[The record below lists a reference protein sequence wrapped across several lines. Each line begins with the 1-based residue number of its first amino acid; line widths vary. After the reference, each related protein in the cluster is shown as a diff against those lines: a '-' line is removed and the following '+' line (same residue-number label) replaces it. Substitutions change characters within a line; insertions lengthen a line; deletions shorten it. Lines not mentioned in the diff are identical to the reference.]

1 MIMTIRKYTI
11 LFFFLL
17 TSFLY
22 AGYNDLVFTP
32 YFQYPN
38 SGAPIVGTYNI
49 AIGFVTENYYSDSF
63 VCPYLNF
70 DVVDGEMIC
79 TVNQEVNITDGFA
92 TIVLDNMTNLDAF
105 KTPRLQPKFFKEI
118 SGDYT
123 AIQPSDNDFLFNS
136 SAFSI
141 MSYKSAY
148 IVFPQAEKLAETS
161 EFDNSFVIDAGLDLG
176 FMRFSKTR
184 PYWSNKSSNDNQYD
198 VDVSVSINVDT
209 NYFKNGIPLSQTLLW
224 STSSSSDGL
233 YTLDSVHINGVVN
246 YELGVNGTV
255 LAHDYYWGDSSIDLL
270 SSWVTANA
278 GADYLYYEATTKNVG
293 FGVSSLE
300 ERVNVAGL
308 LLMEYGE
315 PVTSTGSIYVKN
327 GDFMGVVDLSDGS
340 GGFEAVTLNALQVL
354 GQPNQV
360 AFFSDYRTLDSD
372 SDLAIYSSDAAISI
386 FDLSGGP
393 VRIQDDFVVVSAD
406 NTILFGVNSGLGN
419 FVITNNNDQVN
430 FILSGGFEAE
440 DYYLNGLPIYLQMAQ
455 GEYFYKNPILSSVD
469 NYVVYYDRGHI
480 VLGRSESS
488 DSKAVLEISNPYL
501 DPSLPV
507 IDPAISFVRED
518 VSDSNNNT
526 VFSMGVSNRFNDQF
540 VVVDGYDLNVGTP
553 LLVVKRDYLGVGV
566 SQPKASLSI
575 SGNTGIMIQG
585 DLKFFDDVSRVDV
598 ISAFDEPGLKMY
610 FNPYSAAFRVGEF
623 FASENYYQNVG
634 VFSAAIG
641 VASQVS
647 GNLSSAL
654 GGIRNDVSGIYS
666 TAIGG
671 FSNNISQ
678 GFSLGLGIGSQID
691 HDGSFVFSHGGY
703 YAGNSYNN
711 IDNFLEISE
720 GDRFKTADSR
730 QFLIG
735 APSPSYLGT
744 SFGIN
749 TNNTSGILTV
759 KAQTILP
766 SVLEDK
772 LSLSLSE
779 ANTLFDLLVDNDF
792 LDSVGNLNV
801 YDKRAFNDY
810 YTLDDFPIIVSIN
823 SVEVFNTLVATI
835 NNHDLSGVVTSSNL
849 KEWGVISQSHWE
861 AYYSPNFDTGAA
873 STFVDSAGDGLHL
886 LFVDMTVDD
895 TVGTILDQLVFD
907 GVLDDQ
913 KTFYGCTFDGSQ
925 YDYNG
930 NTYGETSTENLIIEI
945 ILNTYPSVVDGKIMT
960 DYSANFSTSNLQELM
975 SAVLDQDGVT
985 CDDFDS
991 KMIAAEDLSDKIKE
1005 VDVDTVEMPFDDI
1018 DTCGTNSQAV
1028 ECKYTYVAYKYYLDN
1043 TIYPD
1048 LFVKIRNDI
1057 DSNVFDLDMVSSG
1070 SYLIS
1075 DFDETYSS
1083 DLAAISTT
1091 LTTTNVQAVL
1101 QELAT
1106 ANIITLRGTNKESR
1120 FHVQNDG
1127 MVGVGYDV
1135 VDRADLA
1142 VNGMTYISHSDVTDF
1157 VTTPALLVI
1166 DNLYDST
1173 EDDTEQSL
1181 YPDSLVVRKDLEDYV
1196 PTPVFMI
1203 NSSGIVGIGDVVSS
1217 ADKNFSLVSMGSIHA
1232 GGLTT
1237 PAGDISPEVVIVF
1250 QWDELTTP
1258 NIYFVDGFL
1267 GLGLVSPNRPQ
1278 SLLHLTYYNGN
1289 SIPQPVLS
1297 FDYNDEELVKLG
1309 GMAPSS
1315 AGFRIAKAESL
1326 YTDPAF
1332 FVSSDV
1338 GAMNMP
1344 GFFSDEPGVV
1354 SGSFG
1359 VNSGVM
1365 LVNTDNQRQDVG
1377 ASFVTNEFHTKSF
1390 YLKQDSGFAK
1400 VTSSGFPWNFDH
1412 DNNNIFL
1419 NDGSRIGIGT
1429 SEPQYDLDVSGNFA
1443 FISTDEILTVENRL
1457 FVDELYLTTKNYAV
1471 ADDIYLKFS
1480 DPIFDNVGLLVR
1492 SQDLFLRFGSLDI
1505 NQTDQLKYGSG
1516 KCGDLVLLNVM
1527 NVNEVFGSL
1536 YYDPEGTQLC
1546 GQSSNGYPSENV
1558 NFVFD
1563 FNDVTNNYWTYDD
1576 SLEVWTVV
1584 DSSDAVITDNMSQ
1597 FIITGSV
1604 DIQLDNQVN
1613 GFATVNNNFVFPYS
1627 LNSNYYGVYFNS
1639 TIRYDGDFW
1648 NDSFSHSFTS
1658 LNIRIVSNNNNNVDE
1673 ADYIVKGL
1681 DISID
1686 NIDQTGHIK
1695 TLDDRA
1701 QVIGLSSDLT
1711 NVNAQ
1716 ESGES
1721 ISGYRFPAIFFGDVL
1736 ISTSNRNAVVSRDL
1750 DILINDDKMPLLSIK
1765 GTLKADALVISDALY
1780 SPTLFVNA
1788 GYQKSFNVGNNGDA
1802 VLPRPRVGI
1811 NVLEPTVELDIAGN
1825 VKADTIQVGVLN
1837 SNFIDHQDN
1846 KFVVLENGFVGFGKT
1861 ERFVNEQVLFY
1872 KLFNS
1877 YQTGLF
1883 DYKSYHFDIDSDPDV
1898 TTDFT
1903 GLGIEI
1909 FTSENNYVGLDVP
1922 VVVKGMDIDL
1932 TGITNM
1938 DTAVLTGVYSDVTAN
1953 SHSYAA
1959 VFLSANVGIGVLEPE
1974 VALHINGDIRTN
1986 DYDGIS
1992 NYLTTMDNFGVGD
2005 LVVTGSAFMNH
2016 VVANRVSVNSLILM
2030 PGIDFDFDTMVATDN
2045 QSVSL
2050 NLNVNNSLSVVTL
2063 NNVTI
2068 LTVQNDMII
2077 DHLEVVSGSVSNRV
2091 RLDLEDITYD
2101 FDVDLALQSSS
2112 IDTDTL
2118 DVGSIIVANNQYYD
2132 NNYVPILRVD
2142 DGYFYVNDTVP
2153 EQYRHPVSVR
2163 VDVTTNVVDRG
2174 DGNQSSFVPN
2184 NVRSWNSMGLFSGVT
2199 DNETY
2204 VALSLY
2210 PHADHLQNWV
2220 LLSKLWKSHVNSELN
2235 LTHSEL
2241 DLAFYNF
2248 ENDVD
2253 KAGNFTSPNVSGAFV
2268 APELYVS
2275 SNGQVLLFPNQLDFR
2290 DYANHTLFNVYGT
2303 ARFVNSDGDYS
2314 LLPTVKM
2321 TTLNVTTINHTG
2333 LITIGKIRDNI
2344 YINNDVVVSDN
2355 VFVENGIN
2363 MEYMDPYDNRIN
2375 QEESIALYVV
2385 SKNNQS
2391 DIHIN
2396 LNVQGKVV
2404 STNLMDSVATRANS
2418 VLVFSDGG
2426 IVTPSSLMVTDN
2438 TEVGNAYVTF
2448 HDASTSNRVLLRSFV
2463 SDSNIN
2469 SDLVTFQRIDA
2480 SVHNSLSGS
2489 RYIKGLDLVLKDKSG
2504 DAADKIVGLDVSMNV
2519 SANTFSV
2526 FTGDVLTM
2534 ADKYSAVFNGGSVLI
2549 VSDNLVM
2556 PIQPSANLY
2565 IASQNNMRDLASM
2578 IVSNGSF
2585 YPFIVS
2591 GNKVGFGGDSSSS
2604 LGGLFELDVHNSDLD
2619 SEDSVFTIKDNGT
2632 VLVDFVITNNDSILL
2647 DLDRFENSSAANF
2660 KSLETDRLSIDSGD
2674 IFFFDYD
2681 KEFVGMKVAT
2691 PLAHFHAHD
2700 ILSAEAV
2707 NKDRKIIKVDVAS
2720 DNFQYD
2726 ITGYDIDLSVADNN
2740 VLNGDVTGFVVD
2752 MTNFSVHDQS
2762 TIYGLWV
2769 DVTSNET
2776 ETASSL
2782 VIVTGSVGIGFTE
2795 PRGVLDIDGV
2805 LFVKNDVKTP
2815 SSSIVIDA
2823 ELATVNKLDVLG
2835 GININ
2840 SDVHWSNVSINQELR
2855 FNNIF
2860 TPVGELVDFDYSAF
2874 LSADQILF
2882 RDTMDMR
2889 SGVSGTLFVSNN
2901 LLVGTETANFHSDQS
2916 IFIDTGSNK
2925 VAYFSDLIVK
2935 DDVFVIDEFIKPLD
2949 TSGVFYFDSDVTFN
2963 EGVINRLEVPYFSFG
2978 NNTNSRAYSLT
2989 VSSNSLWYQGI
3000 KLVIVTADNGLIPI
3014 SAGVEGLIA
3023 TDSFRI
3029 VTRDSVN
3036 MYSSQDH
3043 DVVEISGNVEIN
3055 ALIDDLNDFPSN
3067 GLQSFE
3073 GTLMYRSPS
3082 LTDVKLSMTGLKVNI
3097 TSGNNHSGSFVYEG
3111 VSVDM
3116 TTLLADYYS
3125 DYDVVADI
3133 GKYAAVF
3140 EGGRVAIIASAS
3152 DTVIPTPEMV
3162 DVYVSANFDHRTGH
3176 RDFFVEFDESSNEGY
3191 GFGVFATSNTLF
3203 VDIGE
3208 SRNLNTILTSGYMVR
3223 VVSDNSNLMK
3233 IAESGQ
3239 DLFLIKNDTVF
3250 IGNNFDDISDL
3261 SLYVK
3266 AYNPDD
3272 VLVSME
3278 GLYIDN
3284 GVAIISNNI
3293 KTIAD
3298 RVAVLDFMMDG
3309 SSQEYFKLSD
3319 ASNTY
3324 ASINTQF
3331 VIGAG
3336 SNLTNIPS
3344 NSFKLVLVS
3353 DNVTA
3358 PFFVGPSDDVVT
3370 HSVNDEIGYIV
3381 ANKDDNSFVSM
3392 FAMPSVNADSHVS
3405 HNRILFGS
3413 ESLVIEAVDA
3423 LKPALTI
3430 QEDSVG
3436 IFTDSSL
3443 LSDLVVDNL
3452 FSGQDYFLVVSS
3464 NSNYANL
3471 LVDEAGKVGIGVL
3484 VNENLGA
3491 ELTVKGTVQVDTVE
3505 NNDTGSGTYLSVNG
3519 PLEISAG
3526 DLIGEAHN
3534 LNFAVTVNRSEEFSA
3549 YSVTTVLDMDA
3560 YNFNIADK
3568 RIIMK
3573 DDSSKIGSNGSA
3585 WGVYV
3590 DVTSMDAKTVE
3601 GSYKYSGIFYGK
3613 TDGVLDSKFV
3623 IDNSDKDYDGWY
3635 THHAKKKDDGTL
3647 ACVKDQLAGTHDLD
3661 DTFQSIQNYNNL
3673 LTSVVGYDANAV
3685 SSVNPVSVEN
3695 FDFYEAGDFEFTDE
3709 ATWLKSVEVPTD
3721 PIAWES
3727 YSNGFYQMTS
3737 DSPGNVT
3744 FNVEL
3749 SDCESNT
3756 QCTISSISVQ
3766 HSNSGFTEDETIQ
3779 INYGG
3784 NSFGVTVNEVAT
3796 YSCIND
3802 TGCGSGSGARLFITV
3817 DSAAAAI
3824 TAVDITN
3831 NGGSGYSTNDMILVP
3846 SFNYGSN
3853 DAYSLEVTQINS
3865 DLIIDYHNSISTAQE
3880 AIDRFGD
3887 MDRQTDCLKNINYFY
3902 PLTVIASSNID
3913 VGVDLVSFST
3923 LDSQGVSFNLITGG
3937 TTPINKQFSDG
3948 AGLADYKSM
3957 ITGPSFIN
3965 TVPFSPA
3972 NVLVLQQH
3980 LNTIYEELTRVEIID
3995 SHGQVDVDKVDLESL
4010 LNLNLPMVDD
4020 NNTIE
4025 KNVLAVL
4032 ENFVTQNVFFV
4043 KQTLAYDSNNNSIKT
4058 RDNICV
4064 VEGNIWGIDD
4074 PNFSNGDCA
4083 HTDFIAQDYDY
4094 QNGEGIMYP
4103 LAFSTGFDPI
4113 YMQPYNVARVGIN
4126 LVTTSDSFIKEEIE
4140 FTETLVIGDGAV
4152 GTPSSN
4158 YDYREEI
4165 PTPLSTDPINS
4176 IGNKYCN
4183 GNDCTVNGPGTW
4195 TTDYGFHTDLADFA
4209 IQYGNSL
4216 IADNIH
4222 EYVETDQHSV
4232 TVRSLGNGNTKYR
4245 YMSYKTR
4252 YSDVRVGQYM
4262 PQSSFGDSNSFDA
4275 KVFFSGGTC
4284 ISTALSDKDNCSDND
4299 DIFTMGRE
4307 NPLPLITSEPGEAF
4321 ESTSYASYFRV
4332 DMTELDTS
4340 VKDIQFQIGFMDS
4353 SDIFTSPLVVG
4364 ADLGT
4369 TFVGIGSLWN
4379 EQVRPKA
4386 LLHVKDYSSFLVGTS
4401 SFDYLKTSGLSSER
4415 FVFGSNSLI
4424 ETQFDSI
4431 QHSVD
4436 QFGIP
4441 TNIRSA
4447 AEEGAG
4453 CDGDYRIYNNREVWE
4468 NTFECEKSGNDWFCK
4483 DATETVDYV
4492 DGGEGKT
4499 FGREILKIKD
4509 GDSGDW
4515 DERDEAD
4522 PSNFRNHFA
4531 TYDPDSSASN
4541 LNMDTYGGGP
4551 NIDQLNDRE
4560 TVYSCHYY
4568 AWLVSEVLGLSFNDV
4583 PSTTNYLE
4591 MVTTDPQV
4599 GANNVVVVIDDWET
4613 FVDNW
4618 NAGHFIEHLEAR
4630 DVQNAAALKLSS
4642 SLTRFVPKAHSSVW
4656 SAASVV
4662 TTFDNGNYLNYSS
4675 MDDTNCRIIDWAG
4688 YNSTDEGP
4696 VVGARSIDTADTANL
4711 TPAQKANMLALM
4723 DATESKDDDY
4733 IATLDEVRVVNICA
4747 TTMVNPVKII
4757 RGSNTGYVFN
4767 DDDYLSR
4774 FEAVDIGQNLLA
4786 LNYPQATLSEGTNF
4800 AAFFSGSGLVD
4811 QLALGEIEGLGDDL
4825 SGIRGIQFSSPGRDY
4840 AEYMLKKDAN
4850 QVMEPGDVV
4859 GVFGGELSFETEGAD
4874 TVMVISSAPII
4885 VGNFPGN
4892 DVKHLYELVA
4902 FLGQVPVK
4910 VSGKVTAG
4918 DILVVSGHGDGLAI
4932 AVAEDDLVASQ
4943 LPFIIGRAWEGYEGE
4958 DVAYVNTLIGFSFN
4972 VEIINRYIEKAAK
4985 KLSHEKDATN
4995 QLETKLK
5002 SHLKQ
5007 QQDFIKRLEKA
5018 LTLNKE

>member
-17 TSFLY
+17 TSFVY

-32 YFQYPN
+32 YFQYPK
-38 SGAPIVGTYNI
+38 SGVPIVGTYNI

-63 VCPYLNF
+63 ICPYLNF

-136 SAFSI
+136 AAFSI
-141 MSYKSAY
+141 MSYKSDY

-518 VSDSNNNT
+518 VSDSNNNI
-526 VFSMGVSNRFNDQF
+526 VFSMGVSNKFNDQF

-711 IDNFLEISE
+711 IDNFPEISE

-895 TVGTILDQLVFD
+895 TVGTILDQLVVD

-1018 DTCGTNSQAV
+1018 DTCGINPQAV

-1142 VNGMTYISHSDVTDF
+1142 VNGMTYISHLDVTDF

-1217 ADKNFSLVSMGSIHA
+1217 SDKNFSLVSMGSIHA

-1563 FNDVTNNYWTYDD
+1563 FNDVTKNYWTYDD

-1673 ADYIVKGL
+1673 ADYTVKGL

-1701 QVIGLSSDLT
+1701 QVIGLYSDLT

-1736 ISTSNRNAVVSRDL
+1736 MSTSNRNADVSRDL

-1825 VKADTIQVGVLN
+1825 VKADTLQVGVLN

-1872 KLFNS
+1872 KLFDS

-1922 VVVKGMDIDL
+1922 VVVKGMDVDL

-2045 QSVSL
+2045 QSISL

-2101 FDVDLALQSSS
+2101 FDVDLALQSFS

-2565 IASQNNMRDLASM
+2565 IASQNNMSDLASM

-2585 YPFIVS
+2585 FPFIVS

-2700 ILSAEAV
+2700 ILSAEAI

-2720 DNFQYD
+2720 DSFQYD

-2835 GININ
+2835 GVNIN

-2925 VAYFSDLIVK
+2925 VAYFSDLIVT

-3000 KLVIVTADNGLIPI
+3000 KLVVVTADNGLIPI
-3014 SAGVEGLIA
+3014 SAGVEGLIT

-3082 LTDVKLSMTGLKVNI
+3082 SIDGKLSMTGLKVNI
-3097 TSGNNHSGSFVYEG
+3097 TSGNNNSGSFVYEG

-3203 VDIGE
+3203 VDIGA
-3208 SRNLNTILTSGYMVR
+3208 SRNLNTILTSDYMVR
-3223 VVSDNSNLMK
+3223 VISDNNTNLMK

-3239 DLFLIKNDTVF
+3239 DLFLIKDDTVF
-3250 IGNNFDDISDL
+3250 IGNNFDDISNL

-3309 SSQEYFKLSD
+3309 SSQEYFKLYD

-3370 HSVNDEIGYIV
+3370 HAVNDEIGYIV
-3381 ANKDDNSFVSM
+3381 ANKDDNNSFVSM
-3392 FAMPSVNADSHVS
+3392 FAMPSVNGKHVS

-3443 LSDLVVDNL
+3443 LSEVSSSLVVDNL

-3471 LVDEAGKVGIGVL
+3471 LVDEAGKVGVGVL

-3491 ELTVKGTVQVDTVE
+3491 ELTVRGTVQVDTVE

-3526 DLIGEAHN
+3526 ELTGEAHN

-3568 RIIMK
+3568 RIII
-3573 DDSSKIGSNGSA
+3573 STVNRAPSNFFDV

-3623 IDNSDKDYDGWY
+3623 IDNSTKDYDGWY
-3635 THHAKKKDDGTL
+3635 THHAKKNDDGTV
-3647 ACVKDQLAGTHDLD
+3647 ACNKDQ
-3661 DTFQSIQNYNNL
+3661 
-3673 LTSVVGYDANAV
+3673 
-3685 SSVNPVSVEN
+3685 
-3695 FDFYEAGDFEFTDE
+3695 
-3709 ATWLKSVEVPTD
+3709 
-3721 PIAWES
+3721 
-3727 YSNGFYQMTS
+3727 
-3737 DSPGNVT
+3737 
-3744 FNVEL
+3744 
-3749 SDCESNT
+3749 
-3756 QCTISSISVQ
+3756 
-3766 HSNSGFTEDETIQ
+3766 
-3779 INYGG
+3779 
-3784 NSFGVTVNEVAT
+3784 
-3796 YSCIND
+3796 
-3802 TGCGSGSGARLFITV
+3802 GAL
-3817 DSAAAAI
+3817 
-3824 TAVDITN
+3824 
-3831 NGGSGYSTNDMILVP
+3831 
-3846 SFNYGSN
+3846 
-3853 DAYSLEVTQINS
+3853 
-3865 DLIIDYHNSISTAQE
+3865 
-3880 AIDRFGD
+3880 D

-3937 TTPINKQFSDG
+3937 TVTINKQFSDG

-3972 NVLVLQQH
+3972 NVLVLQEH
-3980 LNTIYEELTRVEIID
+3980 LNTIYEELTRADIID
-3995 SHGQVDVDKVDLESL
+3995 PHGQVNVGNVDLESL

-4043 KQTLAYDSNNNSIKT
+4043 KQTLAYDSNNNSIQT

-4074 PNFSNGDCA
+4074 PNLSNGDCA
-4083 HTDFIAQDYDY
+4083 HTDFIAQGYEY
-4094 QNGEGIMYP
+4094 ENGEGIMYP

-4126 LVTTSDSFIKEEIE
+4126 LVTTNNSFITGAIE
-4140 FTETLVIGDGAV
+4140 FTETLVIGDGSV
-4152 GTPSSN
+4152 GTPGSN
-4158 YDYREEI
+4158 FDYREDI
-4165 PTPLSTDPINS
+4165 PIPLSTDPINS

-4183 GNDCTVNGPGTW
+4183 GCPGNGPGTW

-4209 IQYGNSL
+4209 IQYGDSL
-4216 IADNIH
+4216 ITDNIH

-4453 CDGDYRIYNNREVWE
+4453 CDGDHRIYNNHEVWA
-4468 NTFECEKSGNDWFCK
+4468 NTFECTQSNGEYFCNDK
-4483 DATETVDYV
+4483 TLVDYV
-4492 DGGEGKT
+4492 GGTVGET
-4499 FGREILKIKD
+4499 FGRPITQNYVNNMMTSFGSYENP
-4509 GDSGDW
+4509 
-4515 DERDEAD
+4515 DE
-4522 PSNFRNHFA
+4522 SNDF
-4531 TYDPDSSASN
+4531 
-4541 LNMDTYGGGP
+4541 NMDVYTAHP
-4551 NIDQLNDRE
+4551 ADNSDE

-4568 AWLVSEVLGLSFNDV
+4568 AWLVSDVLGLSFNDV
-4583 PSTTNYLE
+4583 PSTTGYLE
-4591 MVTTDPQV
+4591 AKDSLAVSSDCPSASGSSVSVVT
-4599 GANNVVVVIDDWET
+4599 NNWVQFVDDWNE
-4613 FVDNW
+4613 
-4618 NAGHFIEHLEAR
+4618 GCFIEHLEAR

-4675 MDDTNCRIIDWAG
+4675 MDDTNCRIIDWDG
-4688 YNSTDEGP
+4688 YIGSDERT
-4696 VVGARSIDTADTANL
+4696 VVGDRSIDPADTANL
-4711 TPAQKANMLALM
+4711 TAAQKANMLALM

-4733 IATLDEVRVVNICA
+4733 IATLDDVRVVNICA

-4825 SGIRGIQFSSPGRDY
+4825 SGITGIQFSSPGRDY

-4943 LPFIIGRAWEGYEGE
+4943 LPFIIGRAWEGYKGE